1 MSKETPT
8 LVATKRDRLGS
19 RYAKRLR
26 TSGQLPAN
34 LYGHGSEPV
43 AIAINERDVMYAL
56 KHGAH
61 VLKLKFEDGATD
73 TVLVKDL
80 QFGFMGDNVI
90 HMDLARVNLDEVV
103 TVKVHLTFVGMPE
116 AAKKPGAILVHDM
129 PEIDVRCKVRD
140 IPEEIK
146 VDLSHMGEVL
156 TVADL
161 KLASGLEAAS
171 AGDHIV
177 CRVQIMKEEEVA
189 AEATPAEGKTEPEVL
204 TAKKEDP
211 AAAADAEKKK

>member
-26 TSGQLPAN
+26 AAGQLPAN
-34 LYGHGSEPV
+34 LYGHGSEPL
-43 AIAINERDVMYAL
+43 AIAVSERDALYAL
-56 KHGAH
+56 KHGKH
-61 VLKLKFEDGATD
+61 VLNLKFEDGATD

-90 HMDLARVNLDEVV
+90 HMDLARVNLDEIV
-103 TVKVHLTFVGMPE
+103 TVKVHLSFVGTPE

-129 PEIDVRCKVRD
+129 PQIDVRCKVRD

-146 VDLSHMGEVL
+146 VDLSQMGEML
-156 TVADL
+156 TVGGL
-161 KLASGLEAAS
+161 KLAAGLEAADPADS
-171 AGDHIV
+171 VI
-177 CRVQIMKEEEVA
+177 CRIEVMKEEEVA
-189 AEATPAEGKTEPEVL
+189 AEAAPVEGKAEPEVL
-204 TAKKEDP
+204 TAKKEEP
-211 AAAADAEKKK
+211 AAEADKKK

>member
-1 MSKETPT
+1 MSKDTPT

-26 TSGQLPAN
+26 AAGQLPAN

-43 AIAINERDVMYAL
+43 AIAIDEREVLHAL
-56 KHGAH
+56 KHGKH
-61 VLKLKFEDGATD
+61 VLNLKFADGATD

-103 TVKVHLTFVGMPE
+103 TVKVHLTFVGTPE

-129 PEIDVRCKVRD
+129 PQIDVRCKVRD

-146 VDLSHMGEVL
+146 VDLSSMGETFAVR
-156 TVADL
+156 DL
-161 KLASGLEAAS
+161 KLAAGLEAADPVE
-171 AGDHIV
+171 AVI
-177 CRVQIMKEEEVA
+177 CRIEVMKEVETA
-189 AEATPAEGKTEPEVL
+189 AEAAPVEGKAEPEVL
-204 TAKKEDP
+204 TAKKEEP
-211 AAAADAEKKK
+211 AAEADKKK